1 MFIEGNYHDGKTSRS
16 YPAHLEVF
24 YDKEEAVRITFKSDD
39 DSDCTL
45 ELTYDALNVAS
56 RLGCASREISFG
68 DGYLFV
74 TEDNDSVDRLIKHYG
89 KSKAE
94 GLLHRLETNTTLILA
109 SAVVTMVLMWLV
121 AIYAIPAAAKVIAYE
136 LPDFTT
142 EKLGTSLSILDHSIF
157 DPTELSA
164 AKQAAIRKLAAPYL
178 EHFKDLKPKLEFR
191 SGMQANALALP
202 NGEIILTD
210 DFVNL
215 IESDQELLAVFFH
228 EIGHLKNK
236 HLLRRAL
243 QDSMITLVVIF
254 VTGDLDTF
262 DMITGLPTL
271 VLDLSY
277 SREFEREADMF
288 ALEQLYRFNISVDH
302 FTIAMQR
309 LEQYYTATDEDDVA
323 EKLISNIDRKDLKD
337 DIKQD
342 DSSFND
348 FLSTHPGTD
357 ERVKLIKQFKL
368 THPEKN

>member
-1 MFIEGNYHDGKTSRS
+1 MFIEGNYYDGKTSRS
-16 YPAHLEVF
+16 YPAHLEVL
-24 YDKEEAVRITFKSDD
+24 YDKEEAVRITLKSE
-39 DSDCTL
+39 SDYTL
-45 ELTYDALNVAS
+45 ELTYDALNIAS
-56 RLGCASREISFG
+56 RLGCAPREIAFG
-68 DGYLFV
+68 DGCLFV
-74 TEDNDSVDRLIKHYG
+74 TEDNDSVDRLIKHHG
-89 KSKAE
+89 NSKAE
-94 GLLHRLETNTTLILA
+94 GLLHRLETNIPLILA
-109 SAVVTMVLMWLV
+109 SAVVTIALIWVM

-142 EKLGTSLSILDHSIF
+142 EKLGTSLSILDHSVF

-164 AKQAAIRKLAAPYL
+164 TKQAAIRKLAAPYL

-215 IESDQELLAVFFH
+215 VENDQELLAVFFH

-254 VTGDLDTF
+254 VTGDVETF

-277 SREFEREADMF
+277 SREFEREADLF
-288 ALEQLYRFNISVDH
+288 ALQQLYDFNISVDH
-302 FTIAMQR
+302 FATAMQR
-309 LEQYYTATDEDDVA
+309 LEQYYTDIDEDDVA
-323 EKLISNIDRKDLKD
+323 EKLISKIDKKELKE

-342 DSSFND
+342 DSSFTD
-348 FLSTHPGTD
+348 YLSTHPGTD
-357 ERVKLIKQFKL
+357 ERVELIKQFKL

>member
-1 MFIEGNYHDGKTSRS
+1 MSIEGNVHDGKTSRC
-16 YPAHLEVF
+16 YPAHLEVL
-24 YDKEEAVRITFKSDD
+24 YDKEEAVRITFNSGD

-45 ELTYDALNVAS
+45 ELTYDALNVTS
-56 RLGCASREISFG
+56 RLGNTPREITFG
-68 DGYLFV
+68 DSYLFV
-74 TEDNDSVDRLIKHYG
+74 TEDNDSVDRLIKLHG
-89 KSKAE
+89 KSKTKT
-94 GLLHRLETNTTLILA
+94 LLHRLETNTTLILA
-109 SAVVTMVLMWLV
+109 SAVVTMLLIWGT

-142 EKLGTSLSILDHSIF
+142 EKFGTSLSILDHTVF

-164 AKQAAIRKLAAPYL
+164 TKQASIRKLAAPYL

-215 IESDQELLAVFFH
+215 VENDQQLLAVFFH

-254 VTGDLDTF
+254 VTGDVDTF

-288 ALEQLYRFNISVDH
+288 ALQQLYRFNISVDN
-302 FTIAMQR
+302 FAIAMQR
-309 LEQYYTATDEDDVA
+309 LEQYYTAIDEDDVA
-323 EKLISNIDRKDLKD
+323 EKLIGNLDRKDGV
-337 DIKQD
+337 KQD
-342 DSSFND
+342 DSSFNN
-348 FLSTHPGTD
+348 FFSTHPGTD